1 MTLLQIMPD
10 DDARTVLERTDRRD
24 EIRAA
29 LGPLDVQFEQ
39 WELGRQLAPDA
50 SPDQVLAAYRPEV
63 DRICAQGGF
72 RLVDVVR
79 MKPDETD
86 PQWPDRAHAA
96 RTKFLS
102 EHTHDEDEVRFFV
115 EGAGCFYLHVGAK
128 VYAVVCEAGDL
139 LWVPRGTAHWFDM
152 GDRPEFT
159 AIRFFQEEDGWIG
172 NFLPDSIASGFPSL
186 DELRAARLP

>member
-50 SPDQVLAAYRPEV
+50 SPGQVLAAYRPEV

>member
-10 DDARTVLERTDRRD
+10 DDARTVLERTDRPD
-24 EIRAA
+24 EIREA
-29 LGPLDVQFEQ
+29 LSPLNVQFEQ

-50 SPDQVLAAYRPEV
+50 SSDDVLAAYRPEV

-86 PQWPDRAHAA
+86 PQWPDKAHAA

-102 EHTHDEDEVRFFV
+102 EHSHDEDEVRFFV
-115 EGAGCFYLHVGAK
+115 EGSGCFYLHVGAK

-139 LWVPRGTAHWFDM
+139 LWVPQGTSHWFDM
-152 GDRPEFT
+152 GGQPEFT
-159 AIRFFQEEDGWIG
+159 AIRFFEEEDGWIG

-186 DELRAARLP
+186 DQLRTARLP

>member
-10 DDARTVLERTDRRD
+10 DDARTVLERTDRPD
-24 EIRAA
+24 EIRGA
-29 LGPLDVQFEQ
+29 LSPLNVDFEQ
-39 WELGRQLAPDA
+39 WELDRKMAPDA
-50 SPDQVLAAYRPEV
+50 SPDHVLAAYRPEV
-63 DRICAQGGF
+63 DRICDQGGF
-72 RLVDVVR
+72 RLVDVIR

-86 PQWPDRAHAA
+86 PQWPDKARAA

-115 EGAGCFYLHVGAK
+115 EGSGCFYLHVGAK

-139 LWVPRGTAHWFDM
+139 LWVPRGTSHWFDM

-159 AIRFFQEEDGWIG
+159 AIRFFEEEDGWIG
-172 NFLPDSIASGFPSL
+172 NFSPDSIASGFPSL
-186 DELRAARLP
+186 DELRTARLP

>member
-10 DDARTVLERTDRRD
+10 DDARTVLERTDRPD
-24 EIRAA
+24 EIREA
-29 LGPLDVQFEQ
+29 LSPLNVEFEQ
-39 WELGRQLAPDA
+39 WELGRKVAPDA
-50 SPDQVLAAYRPEV
+50 SPDHVLAAYRPEV

-79 MKPDETD
+79 MKPHETD
-86 PQWPDRAHAA
+86 PQWPDKAHAA

-115 EGAGCFYLHVGAK
+115 EGSGCFYLHVHAK

-139 LWVPRGTAHWFDM
+139 LWVPRGTSHWFDM
-152 GDRPEFT
+152 GGRPEFT
-159 AIRFFQEEDGWIG
+159 AIRFFEEEDGWIG
-172 NFLPDSIASGFPSL
+172 DFLPHSIASGFPSL
-186 DELRAARLP
+186 DQLRTARLP